1 MLQVFT
7 KLRGLMAPMMILL
20 LLPGLAL
27 AAPEAAAAAAQPTR
41 KEIVIFSVVALALLA
56 LTVVLYRL
64 VYGYFLDRGW
74 PVDYAMGV
82 SLFLFLVGV
91 ASTFLMVFFQLWPKP
106 WATVAWYAD
115 LGLVLLLIILVL
127 VGRSRYSA

>member
-7 KLRGLMAPMMILL
+7 KLRGLLVPLMVL
-20 LLPGLAL
+20 LLPGLAF
-27 AAPEAAAAAAQPTR
+27 AAPAAAQGPTR
-41 KEIVIFSVVALALLA
+41 KEIVVFSIVALALLA

-74 PVDYAMGV
+74 PVDFAMGV

-91 ASTFLMVFFQLWPKP
+91 ASTFLLVFLQLWPKP
-106 WATVAWYAD
+106 WSTLAWFAD
-115 LGLVLLLIILVL
+115 LGLVALLVIFAI
-127 VGRSRYSA
+127 VGHSRYSA